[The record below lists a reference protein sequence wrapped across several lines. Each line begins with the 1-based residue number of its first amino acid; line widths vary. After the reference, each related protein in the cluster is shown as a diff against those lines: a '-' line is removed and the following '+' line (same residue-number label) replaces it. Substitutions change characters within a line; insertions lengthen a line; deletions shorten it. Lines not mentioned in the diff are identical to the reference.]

1 MTASNYNELM
11 KQYEEHYY
19 VRKNT
24 DGIYVLVNHPA
35 WTILRGQQHG
45 GEEVHVESYDKEAK
59 RLLLTMTKGSVRLF
73 NNRLKSARKLAG
85 EWEKSLTDDGGFL
98 VFDSKD
104 VHKVAEAFGI
114 KKKQKRKPMTEEQK
128 EKLKEQFARAKA

>member
-1 MTASNYNELM
+1 MNDKQYNELM
-11 KQYEEHYY
+11 KVYGDRYY
-19 VRKNT
+19 IRKNT
-24 DGIYVLVNHPA
+24 DGIHVLVNHAA
-35 WTILRGQQHG
+35 WRVLRGHHHDG
-45 GEEVHVESYDKEAK
+45 AEVHIESHDNDAK

-73 NNRLKSARKLAG
+73 NNRLKFARELSG

-114 KKKQKRKPMTEEQK
+114 KKKQQREPLSEERKAVLREQ
-128 EKLKEQFARAKA
+128 LKGNRQ

>member
-1 MTASNYNELM
+1 MKNYNTLM
-11 KQYEEHYY
+11 KQYENSYY

-35 WTILRGQQHG
+35 WRVLRGYAHDG
-45 GEEVHVESYDKEAK
+45 AEVHIESNDNEAK

-73 NNRLKSARKLAG
+73 NNRLKLAHELAG
-85 EWEKSLTDDGGFL
+85 KWEKSLTDDGGFL
-98 VFDSKD
+98 VFDPED

-114 KKKQKRKPMTEEQK
+114 KKKQNRKPMTGEQK
-128 EKLKEQFARAKA
+128 ARLKGQLARISS